1 MNSQNN
7 QLRSGSQAANEKNLE
22 VILKRVMINEE
33 DTTTN
38 AKSIAQRFGQ
48 DIGDYMMQKIQEEIH
63 NPTDM
68 A

>member
-1 MNSQNN
+1 
-7 QLRSGSQAANEKNLE
+7 
-22 VILKRVMINEE
+22 MINEE
-33 DTTTN
+33 DTITN